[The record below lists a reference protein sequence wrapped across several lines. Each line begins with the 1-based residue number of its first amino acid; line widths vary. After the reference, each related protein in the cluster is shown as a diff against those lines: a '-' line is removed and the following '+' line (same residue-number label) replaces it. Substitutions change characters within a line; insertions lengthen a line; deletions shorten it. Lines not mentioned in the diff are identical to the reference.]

1 MPCTIVRW
9 RVLRAGTKRNV
20 QIERRSSW
28 SPVPDQPLAAAL
40 VIALIVLGACIIGIQ
55 SRSLLGLASLWPAN
69 AVLLALLTLH
79 PRANLPLT
87 WVLSAMAFVGADV
100 MAGTDIVMAGELN
113 GANLVGIAVGVFI
126 LTLRGSDA
134 FSMQSPASIAVLV
147 LAMVMASISTGLVG
161 ALVGQDLI
169 GAEASEAFFLWFAT
183 ELVNYAVFLPII
195 LSANIYGSAGWG
207 FLSGKLP
214 DQLQQLAAVFTLLVS
229 CVLMVAIEGPG
240 TYVLPLPALIWC
252 GILFRAPLVTA
263 LSAASGIWVLLAVPK
278 GWVRLHVDLG
288 DVTDLASV
296 RLGVAIVL
304 IAAFSVSAL
313 NEIWRR
319 LVAELEHASS
329 HDPLTGLHNRASFLA
344 TAGSTLM
351 GGVSGCVLMLDIDR
365 FKSINDSFGHA
376 TGDIAIER
384 VARVIDS
391 QLRRADI
398 AGRLGGEEFAV
409 LLVGANLIQAQMLAE
424 RIRGAVAEQ
433 LVDSD
438 SGPLRVT
445 ISIGVAEVADG
456 LDLKT
461 ALAAADHA
469 LYQAKGQGRDL
480 VVALQRPELA
490 LRRVS

>member
-1 MPCTIVRW
+1 
-9 RVLRAGTKRNV
+9 
-20 QIERRSSW
+20 
-28 SPVPDQPLAAAL
+28 
-40 VIALIVLGACIIGIQ
+40 
-55 SRSLLGLASLWPAN
+55 
-69 AVLLALLTLH
+69 
-79 PRANLPLT
+79 
-87 WVLSAMAFVGADV
+87 
-100 MAGTDIVMAGELN
+100 
-113 GANLVGIAVGVFI
+113 
-126 LTLRGSDA
+126 
-134 FSMQSPASIAVLV
+134 MQ
-147 LAMVMASISTGLVG
+147 
-161 ALVGQDLI
+161 
-169 GAEASEAFFLWFAT
+169 
-183 ELVNYAVFLPII
+183 VFLPII
-195 LSANIYGSAGWG
+195 LSANIYGSAGWR

-214 DQLQQLAAVFTLLVS
+214 DQLQQLAAILTLFVS

-263 LSAASGIWVLLAVPK
+263 LSAASGVWVLLAVPK

-344 TAGSTLM
+344 TAEATLL

-409 LLVGANLIQAQMLAE
+409 LLVGANLVQAQMLAE